1 MLDRLARSMGVGTAK
16 NVFDYHVNFIK
27 NPTDKPQDLTHL
39 VSSKD
44 MKELEAFAIRYDN
57 MDFDNPLDLHQA
69 NGGLAL
75 AAQSTRGLQTSLG
88 KLDLPR
94 GDGITKVTPEYIE
107 IRKAYDFDG
116 LFDIGGSD
124 IVSGVPA
131 AIYAMTQGVFG
142 RTPTMYTTIRIP
154 RPKKKEEKVSESLDE
169 ASFRD
174 YMAQAQVARDRV
186 KQKHDNRK
194 KKDAAYIDRVKQG
207 VKFYDKKGSGRLVK
221 GKKVYD

>member
-1 MLDRLARSMGVGTAK
+1 MPRIAYEQFTGMTLGNNKYVLDH
-16 NVFDYHVNFIK
+16 D
-27 NPTDKPQDLTHL
+27 
-39 VSSKD
+39 
-44 MKELEAFAIRYDN
+44 
-57 MDFDNPLDLHQA
+57 
-69 NGGLAL
+69 
-75 AAQSTRGLQTSLG
+75 
-88 KLDLPR
+88 
-94 GDGITKVTPEYIE
+94 
-107 IRKAYDFDG
+107 KAYDFDG
-116 LFDIGGSD
+116 ITDIGGAD
-124 IVSGVPA
+124 VVTGVA
-131 AIYAMTQGVFG
+131 AAVYGAPKMGLKGMFLG
-142 RTPTMYTTIRIP
+142 TPTMYTTIRIP